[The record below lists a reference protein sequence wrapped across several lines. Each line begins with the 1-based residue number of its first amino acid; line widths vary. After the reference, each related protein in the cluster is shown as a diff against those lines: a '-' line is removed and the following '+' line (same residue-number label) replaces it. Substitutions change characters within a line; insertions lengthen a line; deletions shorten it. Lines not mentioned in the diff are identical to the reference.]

1 MERQSNNLRDTL
13 KRLTARISITAWMII
28 ASAILVVLMAV
39 FSLAW
44 LNRDNHLSLSTNDR
58 INITP
63 TQVKSIEN
71 IGEWEFLSIS
81 DEELVDTV
89 SHGFFGDS
97 ELVRIYYGTLRLGVN
112 LHKVMPG
119 WIATDKDTVVA
130 TLPPTEL
137 LDNDFIDEARTLSF
151 HESGS
156 WSQADRKALYEKAY
170 RVMKQRCMNRKNI
183 EIAEKNAALQFDNL
197 LRSMGFEFTRIKF
210 DKTGRK

>member
-1 MERQSNNLRDTL
+1 MKRPSDNLRDRL
-13 KRLTARISITAWMII
+13 KWLATRIPLTAGMII
-28 ASAILVVLMAV
+28 ASAILIVLVAV

-44 LNRDNHLSLSTNDR
+44 LNHANHLSVSTSDK

-89 SHGFFGDS
+89 SRGFFGDS

-112 LHKVMPG
+112 LHKVSPG
-119 WIATDKDTVVA
+119 WIITDKDTVVA
-130 TLPPTEL
+130 TLPPIEL
-137 LDNDFIDEARTLSF
+137 LDNDFIDEARTQSF
-151 HESGS
+151 YESES

-170 RVMKQRCMNRKNI
+170 RAMKQRCMNRKNI
-183 EIAEKNAALQFDNL
+183 EIAEKNAILQFDNL
-197 LRSMGFEFTRIKF
+197 LRSMGFKFTRIKF
-210 DKTGRK
+210 DKTERK